1 MRIFADLMRRDP
13 RREPVKARPN
23 WGLALSQGSTI
34 SVSPGKCQRVRLR
47 TSTCQRCVEVCPD
60 DAITLD
66 PGPQISDTCTECGLC
81 VRACPTEA
89 FESELNRDE
98 HLLDQAITHLDRC
111 QGEGD
116 RRTLSIRCGRADS
129 PITGTVRVP
138 CLGTVGEN
146 FFFGA
151 SLAGFDEVT
160 LIRGSCAR
168 CRLTRTSHQVS
179 SREQRGAVSRW
190 VLDPRGAEAYLEVR
204 RAPRGEKTNLGAVH
218 RRPQQEAGEICGLTP
233 AEGLMRG
240 SIKRAGVLARGAGLG
255 EISITT
261 VEREKVARAPVGRR
275 EMFVGIADR
284 VRTSAQAVS
293 PGGEGSFRE
302 RVPRKTGPNRDDG
315 AGGSPAR
322 RFLRT
327 LLRSERRE
335 GACPVAFDSE
345 SPWAR
350 VTVDEDRCTAC
361 GTCVSVCP
369 TDAIEIKEEGENRVL
384 LFRPSA
390 CTNCSLCREAC
401 IEGVIDYEDEIR
413 IADILQDQAEVIAT
427 IKPAWCAI
435 CGDVIPTGMDEMCL
449 TCERRQVSA
458 AHLKG

>member
-1 MRIFADLMRRDP
+1 MRRDP
-13 RREPVKARPN
+13 RWTPVTTGP
-23 WGLALSQGSTI
+23 SIFQGSTI
-34 SVSPGKCQRVRLR
+34 SVSPGKCQRVQLR
-47 TSTCQRCVEVCPD
+47 TSPCQRCVETCPD

-81 VRACPTEA
+81 VRACPTEV
-89 FESELNRDE
+89 FESELYRDE

-111 QGEGD
+111 QGDGE
-116 RRTLSIRCGRADS
+116 RRRLSIRCERADS
-129 PITGTVRVP
+129 PVEGAVRVS

-146 FFFGA
+146 FLFGA
-151 SLAGFDEVT
+151 ALAGFDEVT

-168 CRLTRTSHQVS
+168 CHLK
-179 SREQRGAVSRW
+179 
-190 VLDPRGAEAYLEVR
+190 PAEDLMGGSVR
-204 RAPRGEKTNLGAVH
+204 RA
-218 RRPQQEAGEICGLTP
+218 
-233 AEGLMRG
+233 
-240 SIKRAGVLARGAGLG
+240 RALATGAGLG
-255 EISITT
+255 EISFAT

-275 EMFVGIADR
+275 EMFADIADR
-284 VRTSAQAVS
+284 VKTGAQAVS

-302 RVPRKTGPNRDDG
+302 RVPGASGLNRDDG

-327 LLRSERRE
+327 LLHSESWE

-350 VTVDEDRCTAC
+350 VTVDEDGCTAC

-369 TDAIEIKEEGENRVL
+369 TDAIEIVEEGENLVL

-401 IEGVIDYEDEIR
+401 IEEVIDYEDEIR

-427 IKPAWCAI
+427 IMPAWCAI
-435 CGDVIPTGMDEMCL
+435 CGDVIPAGMGEMCL